1 MLFLEA
7 ENKIIKEVLEGRL
20 GEKCVPAPRPVQPL
34 EIRLCDFDDVQ
45 YDVSIADNLLTVSMA
60 YPPFKTLEG
69 LGAQQMF
76 AVTYSEF
83 QLVAAKTGFDFSL
96 QVNVDLITPE
106 NSGVCFEAL
115 QNGSASSLV
124 PVQIPYRRNETMYVL
139 PQADRIIVVYS
150 VCFEDKTDQA
160 VARVFLQVLESR
172 LLQLG
177 WLLFVDTRRTVNNAP
192 PVAFNKDPPLELR
205 GAPGLRNSPD
215 LVGYLSLA
223 IFPTHVATTE
233 KRIKAATLV
242 QGLRNYLH
250 YHIKASKTYLHIR
263 MRKRVD
269 LLLQGT
275 IACWHFQ
282 VSRLYGN
289 LLHLPAFSTAASSEE
304 ASAAVAEPV
313 TKKPK
318 QQQQQPV
325 VETTWNTLVVG
336 EIVDFHAHPQADRL
350 NVCAVNIGD
359 KEDLLQI
366 ICGAPN
372 VRQGARV
379 PVAKV
384 GTRLAIKEPES
395 GELYVQSECMKKLK
409 IKKSKLRGEVSQG
422 MICSEAE
429 LGLAD
434 ESDGIL
440 ILDDDAVVGSLVLE
454 YSTIASRLQARG
466 IIAVKPTPV
475 VAPLQAEP
483 TSE

>member
-1 MLFLEA
+1 
-7 ENKIIKEVLEGRL
+7 
-20 GEKCVPAPRPVQPL
+20 
-34 EIRLCDFDDVQ
+34 
-45 YDVSIADNLLTVSMA
+45 
-60 YPPFKTLEG
+60 
-69 LGAQQMF
+69 MF

-106 NSGVCFEAL
+106 NSASFIKRIALLKRNVLGAPFEQCFEAL

-160 VARVFLQVLESR
+160 VARVFLQ
-172 LLQLG
+172 
-177 WLLFVDTRRTVNNAP
+177 FVDTRRTVNNAP
-192 PVAFNKDPPLELR
+192 PVAFSKDPPLELR

-269 LLLQGT
+269 LLLQ
-275 IACWHFQ
+275 
-282 VSRLYGN
+282 
-289 LLHLPAFSTAASSEE
+289 AFSTAASSEE
-304 ASAAVAEPV
+304 ASTAAAEPA

-318 QQQQQPV
+318 PPQQQQQPV

-336 EIVDFHAHPQADRL
+336 EIVDFHPHPQADRL

-384 GTRLAIKEPES
+384 GTRLAIKEPET
-395 GELYVQSECMKKLK
+395 GELSPHSPSCSSDRKRLK

-475 VAPLQAEP
+475 AAPLQAEP